1 MPYRRWGRVMD
12 TLMKLFWLSACRS
25 TKGQGTGHI
34 QWSDELLA
42 QVDKQ
47 YAAWER
53 LYARV
58 VSNNTKLG
66 TLEMVRYSKEER
78 TQLAIF
84 VQNMEQFAP
93 VMSGERERKI
103 TELHRATVEAL
114 RLYDNFFLSAN

>member
-1 MPYRRWGRVMD
+1 MD

-25 TKGQGTGHI
+25 PKGHGTGHI

-47 YAAWER
+47 YAAWGR

-58 VSNNTKLG
+58 VSNNRKLG

-78 TQLAIF
+78 AQLAIF

-93 VMSGERERKI
+93 MMSGERERKI
-103 TELHRATVEAL
+103 TELHRATVGAL
-114 RLYDNFFLSAN
+114 LLYDNFFLSAN